1 MTNDHSQPPTM
12 LVCLAHPDDE
22 TFGMGGTLALY
33 ALRGVQVHLV
43 CATRGEVGDVD
54 PELMQGFNSIA
65 ERRESELRCAAGI
78 LGLIGV
84 YFLGYRDSG
93 MPGTSDNQNPNA
105 LAAQPVDEVARKIVH
120 YIRLLK
126 PQVMV
131 THDPIGGYK
140 HPDHIAMHRATL
152 RALELASD
160 LNFLDDSPPFKP
172 EKLYYQTMPKN
183 LLRWVVKLAPL
194 LRMDPHHFGRNHD
207 IDLATLVDE
216 GDFPTHARINCQSV
230 SQIRDE
236 ATACHT
242 SQLGGSIGRKGP
254 MALLRRYLGSTETF
268 MRALPAPESGLRERD
283 LFDGIEWTSDPHP
296 IGKSDR

>member
-1 MTNDHSQPPTM
+1 
-12 LVCLAHPDDE
+12 
-22 TFGMGGTLALY
+22 
-33 ALRGVQVHLV
+33 
-43 CATRGEVGDVD
+43 
-54 PELMQGFNSIA
+54 
-65 ERRESELRCAAGI
+65 
-78 LGLIGV
+78 
-84 YFLGYRDSG
+84 
-93 MPGTSDNQNPNA
+93 
-105 LAAQPVDEVARKIVH
+105 
-120 YIRLLK
+120 
-126 PQVMV
+126 
-131 THDPIGGYK
+131 
-140 HPDHIAMHRATL
+140 
-152 RALELASD
+152 
-160 LNFLDDSPPFKP
+160 
-172 EKLYYQTMPKN
+172 MPKN
-183 LLRWVVKLAPL
+183 LLRWAVKLAPL

-283 LFDGIEWTSDPHP
+283 LFEGIEWASDPHP